1 MTKIIKLDRENPDVN
16 LIDEAAKIL
25 LDGGL
30 VAFPTETVYGIGAN
44 SLNPDAVKK
53 IFIAKGRPQD
63 NPLILHIAKFED
75 LYRYVKSVPKNA
87 VIMMENF
94 WPGPLTMIFE
104 KSDIVPSINTAGMN
118 TVAIRMPSNIIA
130 HTLIERAGIPVSAPS
145 ANLSG
150 KPSPTEASH
159 VINDLN
165 GRVDM
170 IIDGG
175 KCDVGVE
182 STVVDMTGEVPTIL
196 RPGGIT
202 KEMIIKAIGS
212 VKVDPIVY
220 KKPPNGLK
228 PKAPGMKYKH
238 YSPDAEVYIV
248 KGNLHDV
255 TKKIQELTEFQL
267 NKGKKVG
274 IMATEQTC
282 KKYQKGEVI
291 VVGDRE
297 RPETIAKNLF
307 NVLREFDKKGVDV
320 VYSEGF
326 GYDEIGL
333 AIMNRLEKAAGYK
346 EIILKE

>member
-1 MTKIIKLDRENPDVN
+1 MTKIIKLDKKDPDIDKV
-16 LIDEAAKIL
+16 DEAVEIL
-25 LDGGL
+25 LHGGL

-44 SLNPDAVKK
+44 SLNPEAVKK

-75 LYRYVKSVPKNA
+75 LYKYVKEVPKNA
-87 VIMMENF
+87 EILMKEF
-94 WPGPLTMIFE
+94 WPGPLTMIFK
-104 KSDIVPSINTAGMN
+104 KSEIVPTINTAGMD
-118 TVAIRMPSNIIA
+118 TVAIRMPSNKIA
-130 HTLIERAGIPVSAPS
+130 HTLLKRAGIPVSAPS

-150 KPSPTEASH
+150 KPSPTNASH
-159 VINDLN
+159 VIHDLN

-175 KCDVGVE
+175 RCDVGVE
-182 STVVDMTGEVPTIL
+182 STVVDMTSERPTIL

-202 KEMIIKAIGS
+202 KEMIKDILGDIL
-212 VKVDPIVY
+212 VDPIVY
-220 KKPPNGLK
+220 KKPPKGLK

-248 KGNLHDV
+248 KGDLDNAV
-255 TKKIQELTEFQL
+255 KKIQELSELQL
-267 NKGKKVG
+267 NNGKKVG
-274 IMATEQTC
+274 IMATEQTRE
-282 KKYQKGEVI
+282 KYQKGEVI

-297 RPETIAKNLF
+297 KPETIARNLF
-307 NVLREFDKKGVDV
+307 NALREFDKRGIEI

-326 GYDEIGL
+326 GYDKIGL

-346 EIILKE
+346 EIEV

>member
-1 MTKIIKLDRENPDVN
+1 MTKVVKIDRDNPDMN
-16 LIDEAAKIL
+16 LIDEAATIL
-25 LDGGL
+25 LNGGL

-44 SLNPDAVKK
+44 SLNPDAVAK

-63 NPLILHIAKFED
+63 NPLILHIAEFQD
-75 LYRYVKSVPKNA
+75 LFKYAKNVPNDALKLA
-87 VIMMENF
+87 RQF

-104 KSDIVPSINTAGMN
+104 KSDIVPPINTAGMN
-118 TVAIRMPSNIIA
+118 TVAIRMPSNKIA
-130 HTLIERAGIPVSAPS
+130 HALIKRAGVPVSAPS

-150 KPSPTEASH
+150 KPSPTDASH
-159 VINDLN
+159 VISDLY

-175 KCDVGVE
+175 RCDVGVE
-182 STVVDMTGEVPTIL
+182 STVVDMTGEIPTIL

-202 KEMIIKAIGS
+202 KEMIMDVVGS
-212 VKVDPIVY
+212 VDVDPIVY
-220 KKPPNGLK
+220 KKPSFDVK

-248 KGNLHDV
+248 KGNLGDV
-255 TKKIQELTEFQL
+255 IKKIQELTEFQL
-267 NKGKKVG
+267 NNGKKVG

-282 KKYQKGEVI
+282 EKYRNGEVL
-291 VVGDRE
+291 VVGSRE

-307 NVLREFDKKGVDV
+307 RCLREFDKKGVDV
-320 VYSEGF
+320 VYAEGF
-326 GYDEIGL
+326 DYDEIGL

-346 EIILKE
+346 EINA